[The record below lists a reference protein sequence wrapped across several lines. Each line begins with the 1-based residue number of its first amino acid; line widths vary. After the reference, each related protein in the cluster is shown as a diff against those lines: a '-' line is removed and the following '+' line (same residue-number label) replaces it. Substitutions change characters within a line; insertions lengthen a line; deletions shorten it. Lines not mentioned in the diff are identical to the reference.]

1 MYNRP
6 LVRPDF
12 VVPGRVLLDGVKLCM
27 LSVEGV
33 EREFEALF
41 ASETWLKGLSDR
53 ESPLPEGKTPNG
65 LSFEALIAVGHVQ
78 DQSLK

>member
-12 VVPGRVLLDGVKLCM
+12 VVPDRIQLDGLKLCM
-27 LSVEGV
+27 LSIDDV
-33 EREFEALF
+33 ERDFEAVV
-41 ASETWLKGLSDR
+41 ASETWLKGLFDQ
-53 ESPLPEGKTPNG
+53 ESPLPESKTPNG